1 MLGLQDTLATTS
13 GSGSGSGSGS
23 DTETDTDDEVQEE
36 LDPFADVVKEARQ
49 REEEEAARLREV
61 ERVREAA
68 KNDKKKSK
76 SSKKRQR
83 SPASTSTPASKK
95 PRGQEATSAAPD
107 QSVLMLG
114 TKKGDGKKPA
124 AISDNSATPGNS
136 NSPAPPHEKQA
147 SRKSSKHG
155 KKKKKRDQ
163 SSSSSSSTEVS
174 DSSEEEENE
183 VTEEKEKEKKKKSKK
198 KKSHKKG
205 SESEDDASKLVSGLM
220 SLVRRK
226 KKKGK
231 KSKKRSRSSSNSSSS
246 DSDTDCSPVMTEKLW
261 KLRDNGVDVVDMDLR
276 HLLRVPTS
284 DPDTWFKPPFKS
296 KVSRPIRGA
305 SLNMEPSLG
314 HSRVHDTTVR
324 RCHDRTALLT
334 TKMLLGKNADISLKD
349 AKVMKIDDDKVS
361 YSRSWASPES
371 VSEIAEAVQN
381 FVSLVYYTRCYS
393 YEAIAISRSLHD
405 SGWLLGAVSSEREQ
419 LDLLETLLDKLLS
432 RNSQRARTGLP
443 PMQYEQVRAATKSFL
458 HSKGKSEAGLYGV
471 DPYAGK
477 RKLTDEARM
486 KQDIEASLTAKFKSW
501 NKADGPVRER
511 RQKVKNEDKKKK
523 KEGSDGASKV
533 SKLCKDFNSQS
544 GCSSQ
549 GDCAKGEHKCSRR
562 KGDFV
567 CQRTGHNRLDCDH
580 PKLVKDG
587 GH

>member
-1 MLGLQDTLATTS
+1 MQDTLATTS
-13 GSGSGSGSGS
+13 GSGSGSGSGGS
-23 DTETDTDDEVQEE
+23 DTETDSNEEEGEE
-36 LDPFADVVKEARQ
+36 LDPFADAVEEARQ
-49 REEEEAARLREV
+49 REEQEAARQREEV
-61 ERVREAA
+61 RAREAA
-68 KNDKKKSK
+68 KNSKKKHK

-95 PRGQEATSAAPD
+95 TGGSGATPAAQD

-114 TKKGDGKKPA
+114 TKKGDGKKAA
-124 AISDNSATPGNS
+124 AISTDSATPGNPDA
-136 NSPAPPHEKQA
+136 PAPPTEKH
-147 SRKSSKHG
+147 SSKKTSKHG
-155 KKKKKRDQ
+155 KKKRRRDP
-163 SSSSSSSTEVS
+163 SSSSSSTEAS
-174 DSSEEEENE
+174 DSSDE
-183 VTEEKEKEKKKKSKK
+183 EEKEVAEEKDPKKKRSKK
-198 KKSHKKG
+198 KKSHRKADPG
-205 SESEDDASKLVSGLM
+205 SEDEASKFVSGLM
-220 SLVRRK
+220 SLVRK
-226 KKKGK
+226 KKKKSK
-231 KSKKRSRSSSNSSSS
+231 KSKKRSRSSSSSSSS
-246 DSDTDCSPVMTEKLW
+246 DSEADCSPVMTEKLW
-261 KLRDNGVDVVDMDLR
+261 ELRDNGVDVVDMDLR

-284 DPDTWFKPPFKS
+284 DPDVWFKPPFKS

-381 FVSLVYYTRCYS
+381 YVSLVYYTRCYS

-405 SGWLLGAVSSEREQ
+405 SGWLLGAVSSEKEQ

-432 RNSQRARTGLP
+432 RNAQRARTGLP

-486 KQDIEASLTAKFKSW
+486 KQDIEASLTAKFKNW
-501 NKADGPVRER
+501 NKQDGPVRDR
-511 RQKVKNEDKKKK
+511 RQKNKNEDKKKRDK
-523 KEGSDGASKV
+523 GSDGASKV